1 MDYSIFYRKGVI
13 KMYCVDENYII
24 RVGDYMEK
32 DYPRPRLKRTVLV
45 TGWKEFLPIIGVDV
59 GRCQ

>member
-1 MDYSIFYRKGVI
+1 
-13 KMYCVDENYII
+13 MYCVDENYII